1 MKHFPSIK
9 CFQEL
14 EFALARTS
22 GCCNLGIFVK
32 CLNSPICNTY
42 LRWTSTETTACGW
55 DETWHLDWTGVCCD
69 SQIQAV
75 MLELKSLSCIKK
87 NSPNF
92 AEVFTVFLLFVNCFS
107 LLWHRICIHL
117 SLIVSQRGAILSEPA
132 IQVRR
137 KGKGKQIWSLE
148 KLENRLV
155 DMRDLYQEWK
165 DCEEDNPVSK
175 NYSSP
180 VPIELFSYSFLW
192 LSRCKKIFWF
202 WRNGVERGREKAE
215 VTVSLSLYFASTEA
229 IFSISLTLIL
239 SLWCLFACVAQC
251 SKET

>member
-192 LSRCKKIFWF
+192 LSRCKRIFWF
-202 WRNGVERGREKAE
+202 WRNGVERGWEKAE

-239 SLWCLFACVAQC
+239 SLRCLFACIAQC